1 MTENP
6 VVDEVGRRIAEA
18 RRRAGITQEQL
29 GAALG
34 GLDKTQVS
42 KIESG
47 RRRLDIS
54 EVALAASALGLS
66 TRALLGMPERT
77 KLTCAARL
85 SANAPEGALRA
96 AYSRA
101 RQIVE
106 IDDTLTEVAG
116 LVPAAPTPA
125 AKALLAKGRTMGRR
139 AVSSKTTAKRQG
151 HELAV
156 AVRSDLELGVDA
168 LGNLPDLIETYFG
181 VDVALSPLGTKAD
194 GLCVHGSGV
203 NLILASSDFSA
214 GHVRFT
220 LAHELAHHLLDD
232 TREIIGEDQDA
243 MFEDNVVEQRANAF
257 AGHFLM
263 PETGIEALLR
273 FRQETDLV
281 APGSIV
287 ALMIHFQVSLAALVY
302 QLKELDLLDY
312 EEGQALRSQG
322 ARNLFRT
329 YAATDAE
336 WAVLNPPER
345 VRPPERLQRVAL
357 NAFGERRVGL
367 ALVAGLLER
376 SDDDELYRELTATLV
391 GDQPAVSNDEFVV

>member
-1 MTENP
+1 MTVEA

-77 KLTCAARL
+77 KLACAARL
-85 SANAPEGALRA
+85 AANAPEGALRT
-96 AYSRA
+96 AYRRA
-101 RQIVE
+101 RQLVE

-116 LVPAAPTPA
+116 LVAAAPTPA
-125 AKALLAKGRTMGRR
+125 AEALLAKGRAMGRR
-139 AVSSKTTAKRQG
+139 AVSSKATAKRQG
-151 HELAV
+151 CDLA
-156 AVRSDLELGVDA
+156 AAARADLELGVDA
-168 LGNLPDLIETYFG
+168 LGNLPDLIEAHFA
-181 VDVALSPLGTKAD
+181 VDVALSPLGTEAD
-194 GLCVHGSGV
+194 GLCVHGGGV
-203 NLILASSDFSA
+203 NLILASSDFPA

-232 TREIIGEDQDA
+232 TREVIGEDHAA

-257 AGHFLM
+257 AAHFLM
-263 PETGIEALLR
+263 PEPGIKALLR
-273 FRQETDLV
+273 FRQET
-281 APGSIV
+281 APVSPASVI

-302 QLKELDLLDY
+302 QLNELGLLGF
-312 EEGQALRSQG
+312 EEGQTLRAHG
-322 ARNLFRT
+322 VNNLVRT
-329 YAATDAE
+329 
-336 WAVLNPPER
+336 
-345 VRPPERLQRVAL
+345 
-357 NAFGERRVGL
+357 
-367 ALVAGLLER
+367 
-376 SDDDELYRELTATLV
+376 
-391 GDQPAVSNDEFVV
+391 